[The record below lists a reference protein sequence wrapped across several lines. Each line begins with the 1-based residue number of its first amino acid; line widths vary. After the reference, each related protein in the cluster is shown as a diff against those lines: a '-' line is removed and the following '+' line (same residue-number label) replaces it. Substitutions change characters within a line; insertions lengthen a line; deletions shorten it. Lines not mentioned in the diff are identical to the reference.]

1 MSKVSWPRSRQ
12 CCVAPLCSFRTNE
25 LPPMSNKLK
34 IDPRVR
40 SNLDELR
47 VDVVRSKG
55 GTFFVAVAA
64 VVIGIAGVVL
74 ILVYIGILNVSR
86 RQPNA
91 AIEN

>member
-1 MSKVSWPRSRQ
+1 
-12 CCVAPLCSFRTNE
+12 
-25 LPPMSNKLK
+25 MSNKLK

-47 VDVVRSKG
+47 VDVMRSKE

-74 ILVYIGILNVSR
+74 TLVY
-86 RQPNA
+86 
-91 AIEN
+91 

>member
-1 MSKVSWPRSRQ
+1 
-12 CCVAPLCSFRTNE
+12 
-25 LPPMSNKLK
+25 MSNKLK

-55 GTFFVAVAA
+55 GTLFVAVAA

-74 ILVYIGILNVSR
+74 TLVY
-86 RQPNA
+86 
-91 AIEN
+91 